1 MKNLAHFAL
10 ATVLLL
16 PTAQAAETATT
27 PAVNQQPTVQTASAT
42 GTVQKLMPEKNRIVI
57 AHGPVPA
64 LGWPAM
70 TMGFKATPAQ
80 IASLAPGDRI
90 AFEFRSTGM
99 RSTIL
104 RIEKR

>member
-1 MKNLAHFAL
+1 MNLAHFAL

-64 LGWPAM
+64 LGWP
-70 TMGFKATPAQ
+70 
-80 IASLAPGDRI
+80 
-90 AFEFRSTGM
+90 
-99 RSTIL
+99 
-104 RIEKR
+104 